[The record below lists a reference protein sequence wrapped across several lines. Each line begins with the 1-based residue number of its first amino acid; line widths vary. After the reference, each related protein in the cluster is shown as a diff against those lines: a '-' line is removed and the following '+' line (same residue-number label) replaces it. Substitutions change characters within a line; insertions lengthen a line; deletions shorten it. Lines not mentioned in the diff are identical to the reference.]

1 MKKIILI
8 SMLLCSFLSTAQL
21 QFDYL
26 GGMPVNANVDG
37 CFYIDLN
44 TDNTNTG
51 ENDVK
56 FVHGNG
62 EIYFEGIYADS
73 ARMPATSPRAVNGK
87 FMWAD
92 CHETENV
99 YNRSRVYIISDV
111 YHLPIGSHV
120 LYFRYRGMYNFI
132 VVRVDDSENI
142 SIRGWRFNMQ
152 PDIFECFEL
161 HLPIK

>member
-1 MKKIILI
+1 MKKIILLT
-8 SMLLCSFLSTAQL
+8 SFLCSFLSNAQL

-26 GGMPVNANVDG
+26 GGMPVNSNVNG

-73 ARMPATSPRAVNGK
+73 ARMPATSPRAINGK
-87 FMWAD
+87 FMWQD
-92 CHETENV
+92 CSETNSV
-99 YNRSRVYIISDV
+99 YNKSRVYVISDV
-111 YHLPIGSHV
+111 QSLSQGSHV
-120 LYFRYRGMYNFI
+120 LYFTYRSMYNYI
-132 VVRVDDSENI
+132 VLRVDGSMI
-142 SIRGWRFNMQ
+142 HIRGWRFNLQ
-152 PDIFECFEL
+152 PEIFECFEL
-161 HLPIK
+161 PLPIK